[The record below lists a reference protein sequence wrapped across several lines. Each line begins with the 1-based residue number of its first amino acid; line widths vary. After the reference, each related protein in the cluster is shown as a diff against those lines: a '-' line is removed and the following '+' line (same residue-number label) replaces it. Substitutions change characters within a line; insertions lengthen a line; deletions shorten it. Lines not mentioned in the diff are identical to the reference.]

1 MRSLFFVLA
10 FALVPLRMT
19 VAQQQDD
26 GPPISITSPDTA
38 TTFAFGTIKHHALI
52 WNKDTLIARIT
63 FTDVDLTTQ
72 ETDDDTHEFRLPG
85 ITFDSAKGIFYA
97 QTAKGE
103 MIPVAHIKKTLFL
116 KSIETLPNAR
126 VRIIREHGTV
136 NVILEAIS
144 PNDPALHPPA
154 GSSDPDAPR
163 QIDIKSILN

>member
-1 MRSLFFVLA
+1 MHRLFLILA
-10 FALVPLRMT
+10 FALAPLRMT
-19 VAQQQDD
+19 VAQQLDD

-38 TTFAFGTIKHHALI
+38 TTFAYGTIKHHALI

-72 ETDDDTHEFRLPG
+72 EADDDTHEFRLPG

-97 QTAKGE
+97 QSAKGE
-103 MIPVAHIKKTLFL
+103 MIPVAHIKKSLFL
-116 KSIETLPNAR
+116 KSIETLPNASVR
-126 VRIIREHGTV
+126 VIHPKGMIT
-136 NVILEAIS
+136 VILEAIS

-154 GSSDPDAPR
+154 GSSDSDAPR